1 MNNVGYGVMADG
13 KPVGIWPTSLQHAR
27 EVQARYLKNAMVGVT
42 VSIVPV
48 FVGQPIDQAVDHSPK
63 RFA

>member
-1 MNNVGYGVMADG
+1 MNNVGYGVMVDG

-42 VSIVPV
+42 GSIVPV